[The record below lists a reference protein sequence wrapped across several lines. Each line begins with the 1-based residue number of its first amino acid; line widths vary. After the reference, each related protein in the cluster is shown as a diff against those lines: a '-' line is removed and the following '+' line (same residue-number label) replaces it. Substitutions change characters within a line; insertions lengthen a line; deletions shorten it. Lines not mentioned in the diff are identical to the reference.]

1 MNIKRSLSAL
11 ESRLARHRK
20 AAAGAAGALALLL
33 ILFFPLN
40 LFSGTTVLVL
50 VREDTT
56 PETFARSL
64 EKERVAAPSFL
75 LEAAYSLART
85 GGVQPSSGY
94 YALTGTDSLATFAL
108 KLRRSNLSQGIFRIP
123 EGAPIWAV
131 RALLE
136 KNSLTTRDFTAEP
149 DSTAAEALSEKYPE
163 LRDVIARAGEEQASR
178 LQGSQGFS
186 LEGLLAP
193 DTYFY
198 QQGKS
203 DLVIAALAMR
213 HQQKVLASEW
223 AGRDT
228 VASSMIRT
236 PYEALVLASLI
247 EKETGVKTDRALVSS
262 VFHNRLRKGMP
273 LQTDPSVIYGL
284 GPGFKGPLTKADLR
298 RDTPWNTYTRRGLPP
313 TPIAA
318 PSRLAIHAALHP
330 ADTRYLYFVSRGD
343 GTSQF
348 SETLGAHNSAVDEF
362 IRKRK
367 N

>member
-1 MNIKRSLSAL
+1 MNIKRILSAL

-163 LRDVIARAGEEQASR
+163 LRDVIARAGGVS
-178 LQGSQGFS
+178 
-186 LEGLLAP
+186 
-193 DTYFY
+193 
-198 QQGKS
+198 
-203 DLVIAALAMR
+203 
-213 HQQKVLASEW
+213 VLAHPRRFGLACHLGVLTDLPSIGVGKT
-223 AGRDT
+223 AMGR
-228 VASSMIRT
+228 
-236 PYEALVLASLI
+236 YEPPGEERGDRL
-247 EKETGVKTDRALVSS
+247 GVEPVFVRDFKQLRYRHNEIFGRYLHTFNRFLS
-262 VFHNRLRKGMP
+262 VFNNFFDFH
-273 LQTDPSVIYGL
+273 
-284 GPGFKGPLTKADLR
+284 
-298 RDTPWNTYTRRGLPP
+298 
-313 TPIAA
+313 
-318 PSRLAIHAALHP
+318 
-330 ADTRYLYFVSRGD
+330 
-343 GTSQF
+343 
-348 SETLGAHNSAVDEF
+348 TL
-362 IRKRK
+362 
-367 N
+367 

>member
-1 MNIKRSLSAL
+1 MNIKRILSAL

-136 KNSLTTRDFTAEP
+136 KRHYVP
-149 DSTAAEALSEKYPE
+149 GEADPGEYRRTYQYL
-163 LRDVIARAGEEQASR
+163 LRRGF
-178 LQGSQGFS
+178 QGS
-186 LEGLLAP
+186 
-193 DTYFY
+193 D
-198 QQGKS
+198 
-203 DLVIAALAMR
+203 
-213 HQQKVLASEW
+213 
-223 AGRDT
+223 
-228 VASSMIRT
+228 
-236 PYEALVLASLI
+236 
-247 EKETGVKTDRALVSS
+247 
-262 VFHNRLRKGMP
+262 
-273 LQTDPSVIYGL
+273 
-284 GPGFKGPLTKADLR
+284 
-298 RDTPWNTYTRRGLPP
+298 
-313 TPIAA
+313 
-318 PSRLAIHAALHP
+318 
-330 ADTRYLYFVSRGD
+330 
-343 GTSQF
+343 
-348 SETLGAHNSAVDEF
+348 
-362 IRKRK
+362 IRKAME
-367 N
+367 NCWNF